1 MLKKIGIDELT
12 VGMYVEK
19 VDRSWLEIPYF
30 RKHIQS
36 SDQIETLR
44 KFNVQVLHID
54 TDRSTPEE
62 ATSDGERPAKTSG
75 APRGDEA
82 TPVGEAKPG
91 GREGIFDAEKVQVCR
106 AFQKRAV
113 QCVKKAFAA
122 LAANEPPDM
131 EDAGVVV
138 EGLIDHMARDT
149 AILTTLAKLKAYDDY
164 TFTHSVNVTIFSLI
178 IGKALQYTRS
188 DLTKLGLGAM
198 FHDIGKTRIS
208 NDILNQPRRLEP
220 HEMAQVQKHPLFS
233 LELLR
238 EVTGMSVHSLRVSL
252 EHHERVSG
260 KGYPRGLKGANISE
274 FGMISSIADVYDAMT
289 TDRVYQKKAQP
300 HSALARI
307 YAMAKEDFNVGFVER
322 FIARLGFY
330 PIGSVVILTSGEV
343 GIVTETHLDHLLCP
357 VVMLLLDRTGQ
368 RLRSPD
374 FVDLL
379 YDREKRRVKSVA
391 GPSQYDL
398 SVQDLLQLG

>member
-30 RKHIQS
+30 RKQIQS

-44 KFNVQVLHID
+44 KFNVQVLYID
-54 TDRSTPEE
+54 TGRSTVQEKASGGGRSVETAARTEE
-62 ATSDGERPAKTSG
+62 ASPVPVKEGESRGPAN
-75 APRGDEA
+75 
-82 TPVGEAKPG
+82 V
-91 GREGIFDAEKVQVCR
+91 FDAEKVQVCR
-106 AFQKRAV
+106 AFQKEAV

-122 LAANEPPDM
+122 LAAREEPDL
-131 EDAGVVV
+131 EEVGGVV
-138 EGLIDHMARDT
+138 EGLLDHMVRDT
-149 AILTTLAKLKAYDDY
+149 PILTTLAKLKAFDDY
-164 TFTHSVNVTIFSLI
+164 TFMHSVNVTIFSLI

-188 DLTKLGLGAM
+188 DLTKLGIGAM
-198 FHDIGKTRIS
+198 FHDIGKTQIPD
-208 NDILNQPRRLEP
+208 NILNQPRRLEP
-220 HEMAQVQKHPLFS
+220 HEMAQVQKHPLYS

-238 EVTGMSVHSLRVSL
+238 DVSGMSVDSLRVSL
-252 EHHERVSG
+252 EHHERLSG
-260 KGYPRGLKGANISE
+260 SGYPRGLKGANISE
-274 FGMISSIADVYDAMT
+274 FGMIVGIADVYDAMT
-289 TDRVYQKKAQP
+289 TDRVYQKKTEP

-307 YAMAKEDFNVGFVER
+307 YAMAKENFNVGFVER

-357 VVMLLLDRTGQ
+357 GVMLLLDRAGQ
-368 RLRSPD
+368 QLKSPD

-391 GPSQYDL
+391 GPARFGL
-398 SVQDLLQLG
+398 SVQELLQIA